1 MMKSAIQMENILD
14 EDTVKE
20 TLGEEVLED
29 MASRNDVFES
39 IARDYDLETTKVKR
53 HLIEVSFSFKSN
65 YLYIYATH
73 QETGAKF

>member
-39 IARDYDLETTKVKR
+39 IARDYDLETTKVSK
-53 HLIEVSFSFKSN
+53 L
-65 YLYIYATH
+65 
-73 QETGAKF
+73 